1 MNRYT
6 LVLHGAGLGGL
17 SATLLRDLLDA
28 LTASV
33 TAAVRMRLL
42 GRVTPAPSDPNWIV
56 SAAGFAVARFLD
68 PSAGIELAAVP
79 LDVVLPPHVLHAAR
93 LTGEET
99 SLSLW
104 SAAARVLMRARDDDD
119 ADVDLLAAFERFAS
133 VFDGGARSLD
143 LVDAAARDRRL
154 VLTPECM
161 TQLGR
166 LRARMPVP
174 HAARVAGTVE
184 PACYAGPGF
193 TLRLRFGHALPCVAW
208 HADTPV
214 FAAGSAVL
222 VSGMAHFRPSG
233 EALRID
239 AEYVGPATESELDFW
254 SVTPQPD
261 RYGFEPRE
269 LHQPQTRKTGIAA
282 IIGMWPGDE
291 SDDEVFAY
299 IEEIS

>member
-1 MNRYT
+1 MIR
-6 LVLHGAGLGGL
+6 GAERAGHP
-17 SATLLRDLLDA
+17 R
-28 LTASV
+28 
-33 TAAVRMRLL
+33 R
-42 GRVTPAPSDPNWIV
+42 TPFVP
-56 SAAGFAVARFLD
+56 AAGFALVRFLD
-68 PSAGIELAAVP
+68 PHAGLELVAPPLATTIPAEAV
-79 LDVVLPPHVLHAAR
+79 HAAR
-93 LTGEET
+93 LRGDET
-99 SLSLW
+99 SLSVW
-104 SAAARVLMRARDDDD
+104 VDCARALMKGGDA
-119 ADVDLLAAFERFAS
+119 ADVDVDMHAAFERFAS

-254 SVTPQPD
+254 SVKPQPD